1 MSWSWRSVLVALE
14 IPVGVV
20 LGLVA
25 AASWNAGV
33 DAVVISSDLAV
44 GWLCIGGGVVVT
56 TARPRSAA
64 GHLLTIVGLTWFAG
78 TIWPTVEFLH
88 RGPLFHL
95 LAGFP
100 SGHVAWRT
108 GGVRTRVVAALVVA
122 GYLMNLTRFGEQI
135 PFSTVYAVALLWL
148 STDALLMTSGTV
160 RRARLS
166 AAVASLAVGTFMLA
180 EAAARLAGAP
190 FGVGGLYVY
199 DAVLTGAAL
208 GLTLDLLLGG
218 WSESALT
225 EAVVELGDAAVAGS
239 VRDRLARSLGDPSLI
254 LAFADERTSGAYV
267 DERGRPVVPPAPSAH
282 RIVTPMF
289 MAGRQIGFL
298 AHDATVLEEPR
309 LIDALSAAAG
319 LARANSLLQADVRA
333 RVVEV
338 AASRERLVHA
348 ADSERR
354 RLERRLSSGVARR
367 LERVAQLLA
376 GVEPAGRPT
385 RAACRDLREELD
397 RARSE
402 LADFAR
408 GVHPA
413 SLTSAGLT
421 GALAELVRRT
431 PLNVELTGSIDPADG
446 LTEATLYFVCSEA
459 IANVAKHADAPST
472 VVELGQTRDAIRLT
486 IADDGRGGARL
497 MAGGGMRGLADRVEA
512 LGGTFELESP
522 QGTGTTLRIGLPRT
536 PAGGA

>member
-1 MSWSWRSVLVALE
+1 
-14 IPVGVV
+14 
-20 LGLVA
+20 
-25 AASWNAGV
+25 
-33 DAVVISSDLAV
+33 
-44 GWLCIGGGVVVT
+44 
-56 TARPRSAA
+56 
-64 GHLLTIVGLTWFAG
+64 
-78 TIWPTVEFLH
+78 
-88 RGPLFHL
+88 
-95 LAGFP
+95 
-100 SGHVAWRT
+100 
-108 GGVRTRVVAALVVA
+108 
-122 GYLMNLTRFGEQI
+122 
-135 PFSTVYAVALLWL
+135 
-148 STDALLMTSGTV
+148 
-160 RRARLS
+160 
-166 AAVASLAVGTFMLA
+166 
-180 EAAARLAGAP
+180 
-190 FGVGGLYVY
+190 
-199 DAVLTGAAL
+199 
-208 GLTLDLLLGG
+208 
-218 WSESALT
+218 
-225 EAVVELGDAAVAGS
+225 
-239 VRDRLARSLGDPSLI
+239 
-254 LAFADERTSGAYV
+254 
-267 DERGRPVVPPAPSAH
+267 
-282 RIVTPMF
+282 
-289 MAGRQIGFL
+289 
-298 AHDATVLEEPR
+298 
-309 LIDALSAAAG
+309 
-319 LARANSLLQADVRA
+319 
-333 RVVEV
+333 
-338 AASRERLVHA
+338 
-348 ADSERR
+348 
-354 RLERRLSSGVARR
+354 
-367 LERVAQLLA
+367 VAQLLA